1 MTGIWDR
8 ATHVFLLSLVAGDTW
23 IAGLVGLRHKD
34 RPHLLSNADIRYSP
48 WIGARQL
55 EDEGMLVL
63 WEYEK
68 SPTDLL
74 PYTDPRKSQAQ
85 TETFKSAY
93 SNTDIL
99 ISYIVVPPRPPPR

>member
-1 MTGIWDR
+1 MAGIWDR
-8 ATHVFLLSLVAGDTW
+8 ATHGAPLRIVAGDTW
-23 IAGLVGLRHKD
+23 IAGLVCLRHKD

-48 WIGARQL
+48 WISARQL

-74 PYTDPRKSQAQ
+74 PYIDPRVSQAR
-85 TETFKSAY
+85 TETFKSAC
-93 SNTDIL
+93 SRRDI
-99 ISYIVVPPRPPPR
+99 